1 MEKAPSHSGVFLNIP
16 LKGWVS
22 RMHDLVGADWQVASQ
37 SMIWWA
43 GESACTVFVVHLRY
57 CHQSELLCSDWAQ
70 DELRSVSVP
79 FPERAEIQYQQLT
92 SISIN

>member
-22 RMHDLVGADWQVASQ
+22 RMHDLVGANWQVASQ

-57 CHQSELLCSDWAQ
+57 CHQSFSAVTGP
-70 DELRSVSVP
+70 R
-79 FPERAEIQYQQLT
+79 T
-92 SISIN
+92 SYVQCQPLSQKGQKYSINN